1 MQEEEEVKIDEMSDE
16 IDRFIQAEECT
27 VLMLRNLKKLLIDIN
42 GLKAQI
48 ADIKTKKMPDQY
60 KTFRDEPHVV
70 RNQVTLA
77 LLKEKEKKATTDL
90 AVVASFFGVI
100 TEQLDENIESQKEAL
115 TRLQALAHLLL

>member
-1 MQEEEEVKIDEMSDE
+1 MQEANDMSDE

-27 VLMLRNLKKLLIDIN
+27 VLMLRNLKKLLQDIN
-42 GLKAQI
+42 ALKAQI
-48 ADIKTKKMPDQY
+48 DDIKTNKMPDQY

-77 LLKEKEKKATTDL
+77 ILKEKEKKATTDL

>member
-1 MQEEEEVKIDEMSDE
+1 MQEEEVKIDEMSDE